1 MNDYLIR
8 IIDVLCKKD
17 GFVNK
22 KDLMDDLN
30 INKSKFY
37 YYINELNSIIH
48 DNNMSEIYDDGVSLK
63 VNKLQLIQ
71 MKQLSLK
78 DKYYFNL
85 SERKDFI
92 VLILAL
98 SIKTVNY
105 RSLELFLNVSR
116 NTIVNDLNELK
127 KTIEIEYDKDKGLY
141 LVGKELDIR
150 YYVLQ
155 SLFRN
160 NNRVIWEKKK
170 DLIRKIVEQI
180 GLDKSL
186 LHKVEQ
192 IVHQEK
198 DQYLSIENLSVAI
211 LAMYIRSLKN
221 NIEVLD
227 FDYEEEDIRT
237 ITERLSNLKIEYMP
251 NEKKYLYLLIQSAR
265 VIPSTKQIKN
275 QIILDFINDFV
286 DGFNRIYYINLKEYN
301 IYHMLKSHLYSLYY
315 RSKYKILLFDYSD
328 IKINIVDN
336 YGFNY
341 LVNSIEHKYN
351 LEIESEERLV
361 LMCYFESIRIKD
373 NCYINDKKIVIVCG
387 AGLGSS
393 SYIKYQLIRMF
404 DNSFQIDIVDYEH
417 LEDRV
422 DDDTVLVIS
431 TLNIDIPQY
440 VKSKQVDWINVPIV
454 FKETDKKV
462 LIDWLINNSN
472 SESSND
478 IKNIINII
486 ANNATIEDKNNL
498 YFQLNKYLSNSQ
510 KNQSNELHLLDLI
523 ELKHINIF
531 NEKCSLFQGLDLTGE
546 SLVEDEIINNQ
557 YIEDIKKT
565 IKEYGLYCECFNGI
579 IIPHARPHHN
589 VKRPAISIGIFK
601 NPIYVQQYNKEV
613 SAIFVLAVTDKESHI
628 EAFSELIEFLKDK
641 NRYKNICSYKSS
653 EELYF
658 ELKKFGGK

>member
-37 YYINELNSIIH
+37 YYINELNSIIR

-105 RSLELFLNVSR
+105 RFLELFLNVSR

-265 VIPSTKQIKN
+265 VIPSAKQIKN

-440 VKSKQVDWINVPIV
+440 VKSKHVDWINVPIV

-510 KNQSNELHLLDLI
+510 KNQSDELHLLDLI

>member
-105 RSLELFLNVSR
+105 RFLELFLNVSR

-170 DLIRKIVEQI
+170 DLIRKIAEQI

-186 LHKVEQ
+186 LHEVEQ

-198 DQYLSIENLSVAI
+198 DHYLSIENLSVAI

-265 VIPSTKQIKN
+265 VIPSAKQIKN

-286 DGFNRIYYINLKEYN
+286 DGFNRIYYINLR
-301 IYHMLKSHLYSLYY
+301 LYQDNHIQDLY
-315 RSKYKILLFDYSD
+315 
-328 IKINIVDN
+328 
-336 YGFNY
+336 
-341 LVNSIEHKYN
+341 
-351 LEIESEERLV
+351 
-361 LMCYFESIRIKD
+361 
-373 NCYINDKKIVIVCG
+373 
-387 AGLGSS
+387 
-393 SYIKYQLIRMF
+393 
-404 DNSFQIDIVDYEH
+404 
-417 LEDRV
+417 
-422 DDDTVLVIS
+422 
-431 TLNIDIPQY
+431 
-440 VKSKQVDWINVPIV
+440 
-454 FKETDKKV
+454 
-462 LIDWLINNSN
+462 
-472 SESSND
+472 
-478 IKNIINII
+478 
-486 ANNATIEDKNNL
+486 
-498 YFQLNKYLSNSQ
+498 
-510 KNQSNELHLLDLI
+510 
-523 ELKHINIF
+523 
-531 NEKCSLFQGLDLTGE
+531 
-546 SLVEDEIINNQ
+546 
-557 YIEDIKKT
+557 
-565 IKEYGLYCECFNGI
+565 
-579 IIPHARPHHN
+579 
-589 VKRPAISIGIFK
+589 
-601 NPIYVQQYNKEV
+601 
-613 SAIFVLAVTDKESHI
+613 
-628 EAFSELIEFLKDK
+628 
-641 NRYKNICSYKSS
+641 
-653 EELYF
+653 
-658 ELKKFGGK
+658 

>member
-105 RSLELFLNVSR
+105 RFLELFLNVSR

-170 DLIRKIVEQI
+170 DLIRKIAEQI

-186 LHKVEQ
+186 LHEVEQ

-198 DQYLSIENLSVAI
+198 DHYLSIENLSVAI

-265 VIPSTKQIKN
+265 VIPSAKQIKN

-440 VKSKQVDWINVPIV
+440 VKSKKVDWINVPIV

>member
-37 YYINELNSIIH
+37 YYINELNSIIR

-105 RSLELFLNVSR
+105 RFLELFLNVSR
-116 NTIVNDLNELK
+116 NTIVNDLNEIK

-211 LAMYIRSLKN
+211 LAMYLRSLKN

-341 LVNSIEHKYN
+341 LVNSIENKYN

-440 VKSKQVDWINVPIV
+440 VKSKKVDWINVPIV

-589 VKRPAISIGIFK
+589 VKKPAISIGIFK

>member
-37 YYINELNSIIH
+37 YYINELNSIIR

-105 RSLELFLNVSR
+105 RFLELFLNVSR

-251 NEKKYLYLLIQSAR
+251 NEKKYLYLLIQSER
-265 VIPSTKQIKN
+265 VIPSAKQIKN

-440 VKSKQVDWINVPIV
+440 VKSKHVDWINVPIV

-510 KNQSNELHLLDLI
+510 KNQSDELHLLDLI